1 MGPSIELKQVSLTID
16 GIEIL
21 PELNAYFGP
30 GKLHAITGVNGS
42 GKSSLL
48 KAILGLMSHQGTIE
62 RHWQGGVGQVAYVPQ
77 QTAFEPSLP
86 VTVNEFLLTSL
97 TQRPFFLRRRS
108 DDVKQVNE
116 LLTRVGMQ
124 GKGELRLGEL
134 SGGERQRLL
143 FAQALERD
151 SLFWCLDE
159 PMTGLD
165 EQAQMLINQEL
176 KTLRS
181 RGATLLVI
189 HHDRSWV
196 EEHADHIW
204 QVSNG
209 LFVEGELQ

>member
-1 MGPSIELKQVSLTID
+1 MGPGIELKQVSLTID

-21 PELNAYFGP
+21 PELNAYFSP

-48 KAILGLMSHQGTIE
+48 KAILGLLSHQGTIK
-62 RHWQGGVGQVAYVPQ
+62 RHWQGGVGQIAYVPQ

-86 VTVNEFLLTSL
+86 VTVSEFLLSSL
-97 TQRPFFLRRRS
+97 TQRPFFLRRKREEL
-108 DDVKQVNE
+108 KQVDD
-116 LLTRVGMQ
+116 LLNRVGMQ
-124 GKGELRLGEL
+124 DKGKLRLGEL

-165 EQAQMLINQEL
+165 QHAQMLINKEL

-196 EEHADHIW
+196 DEYADHVW
-204 QVSNG
+204 QVNNG
-209 LFVEGELQ
+209 LFVEDEL

>member
-1 MGPSIELKQVSLTID
+1 MGPGIELKQVSLTID

-21 PELNAYFGP
+21 PKVSAYFSP

-48 KAILGLMSHQGTIE
+48 KAILGLMSHQGTIK
-62 RHWQGGVGQVAYVPQ
+62 RHWQGGVGQIAYVPQ

-86 VTVNEFLLTSL
+86 VTVGEFLLSSL
-97 TQRPFFLRRRS
+97 TQKPFFLRRRS
-108 DDVKQVNE
+108 DDLKQVND
-116 LLTRVGMQ
+116 LLSRVGMQ
-124 GKGELRLGEL
+124 DKGKLRLGEL

-165 EQAQMLINQEL
+165 QQAQILINCEL
-176 KTLRS
+176 KRLRS

-189 HHDRSWV
+189 HHDRSWI
-196 EEHADHIW
+196 EEYADHIW

-209 LFVEGELQ
+209 LFVEGEL